1 MWDFDFEL
9 ITLKGSDSKLLNQI
23 QDLEKMT
30 FAEGGEDL
38 WTLRPMAEQ
47 QLILAALNKDIII
60 AYAILWKQWNNPK
73 LAYLHSFVVNPS
85 NRGIGLGRSFF
96 AEIKQ
101 CLINLEIDFLQLTLE
116 ESNSSAKRI
125 YSTEAQLVEERFVPN
140 AYGPGEDRH
149 HWTLDL
155 RDCLYP
161 S

>member
-1 MWDFDFEL
+1 MRDFDFEL
-9 ITLKGSDSKLLNQI
+9 ISVKGSDSKFLNQI

-47 QLILAALNKDIII
+47 QLILAALNKNQIS
-60 AYAILWKQWNNPK
+60 AHAILWKQWSNPK

-96 AEIKQ
+96 VRMKQ
-101 CLINLEIDFLQLTLE
+101 YLMNVGIEFLQLTLE
-116 ESNSSAKRI
+116 DSNASAKRI
-125 YSTEAQLVEERFVPN
+125 YSTEAQLVEERFVQN
-140 AYGPGEDRH
+140 AYGPGEDRY

-155 RDCLYP
+155 RDCLY
-161 S
+161 